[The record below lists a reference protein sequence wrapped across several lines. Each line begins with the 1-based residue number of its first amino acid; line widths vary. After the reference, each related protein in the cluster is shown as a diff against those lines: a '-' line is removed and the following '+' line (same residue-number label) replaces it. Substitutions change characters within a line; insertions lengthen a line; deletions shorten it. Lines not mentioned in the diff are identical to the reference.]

1 MDFWREF
8 GVMYVDTAKYVQD
21 AEKQQYK
28 TSGTCGIYTMCERKT
43 MQFVKKITKE
53 KFPSILDKIE
63 KMWYLSCK

>member
-1 MDFWREF
+1 
-8 GVMYVDTAKYVQD
+8 
-21 AEKQQYK
+21 
-28 TSGTCGIYTMCERKT
+28 MCERKT